1 MTDEA
6 INGVIARWMDVFKK
20 QCEHCGDEPRKPRD
34 MNIAEE
40 CSASREGLLFCE
52 SCHQGV
58 VGHPDFCA
66 SLDALAP
73 VLAKLTEEQW
83 DKFIHNPLRDK
94 PFKGTLAQFYLT
106 LKPRQIAAAVA
117 EVIQAAQQTK

>member
-1 MTDEA
+1 MTNEA
-6 INGVIARWMDVFKK
+6 INEVIARWMDVFKK
-20 QCEHCGDEPRKPRD
+20 QCEYCGDEPRKPRD

-40 CSASREGLLFCE
+40 RSASREGLLFCE

-66 SLDALAP
+66 SLNALAP
-73 VLAKLTEEQW
+73 VPAKLTAEQW
-83 DKFIHNPLRDK
+83 ERVCTKLEADNKDAFDACH
-94 PFKGTLAQFYLT
+94 TWAQFYLT

-117 EVIQAAQQTK
+117 EVIQAT